1 MTKGLVCT
9 WWWGASKGRTF
20 EGPRAPPF
28 RQRRQVSG
36 RWKADQRALAP
47 RVLEGLLLLLVVGLP
62 CRRLPLPQLAGP
74 LLLAPLPRHP
84 AAM

>member
-1 MTKGLVCT
+1 MV
-9 WWWGASKGRTF
+9 GASKGRTF

-47 RVLEGLLLLLVVGLP
+47 RVLEALLVVGLP
-62 CRRLPLPQLAGP
+62 CRRLPLPRLAGP